1 MDGQFYKQA
10 SKRILQLEGLRFI
23 MCCIIIL
30 SHLEFLGGSGIF
42 GDFYTTYLHNATL
55 AVDYFFMLSG
65 FGIYLSSKRPEC
77 TLKNAYKFAVD
88 KVKKIYPAYLFSL
101 LISLPITVYTLLK
114 FSGIGKAILKLFVF
128 LGADVTLYQSIAG
141 TTMFSHSI
149 NGVCWF
155 LSTLFICYIAC
166 PWLLR
171 VVDKIRNKSQALIMI
186 CGLVVITLA
195 LSSGALLIQNNLSV
209 LNDLWYG
216 HPFIRCWYLAIG
228 MCIGYLYKESKTQMG
243 SGQELLIGAI
253 AIAYFFGRNS
263 IPLGKGLL
271 RFLDIVLCIIF
282 LYVFACGRGKLSD
295 GLSTKLM
302 VNLGKI
308 SMYLF
313 LFHYPVRMLIGTVF
327 DNNGWNSEW
336 LLLIQ
341 VALIII
347 ITCLITYL
355 YRFVEDRLEA
365 RQNRLKTTLL

>member
-1 MDGQFYKQA
+1 MDSNALASKQA
-10 SKRILQLEGLRFI
+10 SKRIPQLEGLRFI

-30 SHLEFLGGSGIF
+30 SHFEFLGDSEIF
-42 GDFYTTYLHNATL
+42 GDFYKTYLHNPTL

-65 FGIYLSSKRPEC
+65 FGIYLSSKRPESSIKGG
-77 TLKNAYKFAVD
+77 LEFAVD
-88 KVKKIYPAYLFSL
+88 KVKKIYPAYIVSL
-101 LISLPITVYTLLK
+101 ILGMAWVCLITDGLIKT
-114 FSGIGKAILKLFVF
+114 IAKLFIF
-128 LGADVTLYQSIAG
+128 GITDLTLFQSITG
-141 TTMFSHSI
+141 MTMFSHSI

-171 VVDKIRNKSQALIMI
+171 VVDKIRNQRQALIMI

-228 MCIGYLYKESKTQMG
+228 MCIGYLYKVSKTQIG
-243 SGQELLIGAI
+243 SGQELLIVLI
-253 AIAYFFGRNS
+253 ATAYFFGRNS
-263 IPLGKGLL
+263 IAVDNGVL
-271 RFLDIVLCIIF
+271 RVFDILLCIIF
-282 LYVFACGRGKLSD
+282 LYLFACVSGKLSEV
-295 GLSTKLM
+295 LSTKLM

-327 DNNGWNSEW
+327 KNNGWNSEW
-336 LLLIQ
+336 ALLIQ

-355 YRFVEDRLEA
+355 YGFVEDSLKA
-365 RQNRLKTTLL
+365 LQNRFKTTLLG